1 MRSMGLMAMTAGSFY
16 LWLHFRSL
24 PIFERLR
31 IKKGMAWVL
40 SAVLAAAL
48 LLPAALFDSVLT
60 GFYLYLC
67 LCYVLTDA
75 VWFVVLLI
83 GREKKSS
90 RIWRRVYAG
99 GLFAI
104 ALAGVISVGGYFNA
118 KSIRLTEY
126 EIGINK
132 SGLSENGL
140 RVAMISDVHLGS
152 YLHGPDMPALVER
165 VNALSPDLILLCGD
179 IYEERTTR
187 EDMERSLEAFSGFR
201 AALGTYY
208 VPGNH
213 EYYAERRGILDLSA
227 LFDDLYAAGITPLRD
242 ERVLLGG
249 IQLVGRDDATASSR
263 KPLQELL
270 RGADMT
276 KPVLILDHQ
285 PLISESAESGAD
297 LQLSGHTHAGQLFPA
312 GQLAQLTGV
321 FPVSYGLRAYG
332 DFSIIVSSGA
342 GVWGFPMR
350 VGSPSEIVLVTI
362 KSA

>member
-31 IKKGMAWVL
+31 IKKGMTWVL

-48 LLPAALFDSVLT
+48 LLPAALCDSVLT

-75 VWFVVLLI
+75 IWFVVLLI
-83 GREKKSS
+83 GREKKPL
-90 RIWRRVYAG
+90 RIWRRIYAG

-118 KSIRLTEY
+118 KNIRSTEY
-126 EIGINK
+126 EISLNK
-132 SGLSENGL
+132 SGFSENGL

-152 YLHGPDMPALVER
+152 FLHGSDMPALVER

-179 IYEERTTR
+179 IYEERTTS
-187 EDMERSLEAFSGFR
+187 EDMEGSLEAFSGFR
-201 AALGTYY
+201 AALGAYY
-208 VPGNH
+208 VLGNH

-242 ERVLLGG
+242 ERVLVGG
-249 IQLVGRDDATASSR
+249 IQLVGRNDVTAGSR

-276 KPVLILDHQ
+276 KPVFILDHQ
-285 PLISESAESGAD
+285 PRVSESAESGAD

-312 GQLAQLTGV
+312 GQLAQLMGV

-332 DFSIIVSSGA
+332 DFRIIVSSGA

-362 KSA
+362 KNA